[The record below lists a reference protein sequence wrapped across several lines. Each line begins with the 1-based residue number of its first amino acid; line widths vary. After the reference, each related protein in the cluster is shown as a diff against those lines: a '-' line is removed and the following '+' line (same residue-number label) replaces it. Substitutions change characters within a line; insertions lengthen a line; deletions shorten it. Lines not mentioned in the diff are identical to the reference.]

1 MDLSTK
7 KKKEYCI
14 KFPTIPIYSIVK
26 HTIGPT
32 LWTGV
37 LYSLYIVYYWL
48 RHKYTS
54 FFFFFFFF
62 LIGVCVN
69 FQCLLLTSK
78 KVLIWSAK
86 RTSELKK

>member
-1 MDLSTK
+1 MPNKFIKVNLAVYKHHEYKFCTWIYQKKKKKK
-7 KKKEYCI
+7 KKKEHCI

-37 LYSLYIVYYWL
+37 LYSLYIVYHWL
-48 RHKYTS
+48 RHKYTL

-62 LIGVCVN
+62 
-69 FQCLLLTSK
+69 
-78 KVLIWSAK
+78 
-86 RTSELKK
+86 